1 MRRHNYWDHCLNQE
15 LGLQRTKVKHL
26 HDPEDEL
33 VEKMPSVFLSGS
45 QKPEATELDGK
56 RKT

>member
-1 MRRHNYWDHCLNQE
+1 MNQE

-33 VEKMPSVFLSGS
+33 VEKMPSIFLSGS

-56 RKT
+56 GKT